1 MSLCGCM
8 VTKLL
13 SQSRQNLKTVLF
25 ILFLLGISLLYLRRA
40 GEPFDF
46 RCYYQGSKDFYK
58 GESLYFTNDINR
70 TCERAQKA
78 PEAANYK
85 FHTGFYY
92 PPSFG
97 GMMIPFGM
105 IEYALSVK
113 LWNFFNIWLFFASL
127 YLLIKIFAPYTLEKN
142 KQTILILVTGALVLS
157 YVQICIRYGQVQIL
171 VVFLLILSFY
181 LLERDSYFFGSLCIV
196 ASICIKFIPA
206 ILLLYPLL
214 IFNKRNIYR
223 FFFHSGFLVV
233 ITLLFSCFFRSPLLD
248 LKEFAMALGGKSQG
262 IAVENLNQSFFA
274 GMIRL
279 LTEVKVDNEIKPFI
293 NIMSLRVENV
303 KFIYIFVSSV
313 VFFGLIALGFF
324 NVRNTDLIESRFSF
338 YSLLI
343 TFVTIFSPLAWS
355 HYFVWLLPGIFLIV
369 QRLIKRSWKDE
380 KFLLSIFIFLALSN
394 VFTSR
399 DLIGDKWNPLFKS
412 YSHIMWSGITVFT
425 GLCFLIWQNKVKSL

>member
-13 SQSRQNLKTVLF
+13 SQSRQNLKT
-25 ILFLLGISLLYLRRA
+25 
-40 GEPFDF
+40 
-46 RCYYQGSKDFYK
+46 

-214 IFNKRNIYR
+214 IFNKINIYR

-313 VFFGLIALGFF
+313 VFFGLIALGF
-324 NVRNTDLIESRFSF
+324 
-338 YSLLI
+338 LI

>member
-1 MSLCGCM
+1 
-8 VTKLL
+8 
-13 SQSRQNLKTVLF
+13 
-25 ILFLLGISLLYLRRA
+25 
-40 GEPFDF
+40 
-46 RCYYQGSKDFYK
+46 
-58 GESLYFTNDINR
+58 
-70 TCERAQKA
+70 
-78 PEAANYK
+78 
-85 FHTGFYY
+85 
-92 PPSFG
+92 
-97 GMMIPFGM
+97 
-105 IEYALSVK
+105 
-113 LWNFFNIWLFFASL
+113 
-127 YLLIKIFAPYTLEKN
+127 
-142 KQTILILVTGALVLS
+142 
-157 YVQICIRYGQVQIL
+157 
-171 VVFLLILSFY
+171 
-181 LLERDSYFFGSLCIV
+181 
-196 ASICIKFIPA
+196 
-206 ILLLYPLL
+206 
-214 IFNKRNIYR
+214 
-223 FFFHSGFLVV
+223 
-233 ITLLFSCFFRSPLLD
+233 
-248 LKEFAMALGGKSQG
+248 
-262 IAVENLNQSFFA
+262 
-274 GMIRL
+274 